1 MEKTFLACGLHKN
14 KAQAGFGQQSLQP
27 LGHHFSVLLGAM
39 LSGLHNL
46 PRSSTGPL
54 LNPMSCHSSLN
65 TPSFSFIFC
74 LPWVRVHRIQSS
86 AYSLGSRWDMFS
98 RPCSSVLACSLFFFI
113 RISMSWAGL
122 TFIIVFLASR
132 GGGSKSQGGCMLSCR
147 REPSSIRANK
157 RKRTGCEQGGH
168 FCRLRGFQD
177 IKQFRGINPSIH
189 IAAIGFVLSQPGL
202 WTAVEL
208 HLLWNS
214 ASLWLSPGPGP
225 SLAFLLHS
233 SLRL

>member
-1 MEKTFLACGLHKN
+1 MEKTFLAYGLHKT

-27 LGHHFSVLLGAM
+27 LGHHFSVLLGAV

-86 AYSLGSRWDMFS
+86 AYSLGSRWDVFS
-98 RPCSSVLACSLFFFI
+98 RPCSSVLACFLFFFI

-122 TFIIVFLASR
+122 TLIIVFLASR

-157 RKRTGCEQGGH
+157 RRRSGCEQGGH

-177 IKQFRGINPSIH
+177 IKQFQGYKSQHPHCCSRVCSFPARALNCSR
-189 IAAIGFVLSQPGL
+189 ASSSLELCFFVVKS
-202 WTAVEL
+202 WA
-208 HLLWNS
+208 W
-214 ASLWLSPGPGP
+214 

>member
-27 LGHHFSVLLGAM
+27 LGHHFSMLLGAV

-54 LNPMSCHSSLN
+54 LNPMSCHSCLN

-74 LPWVRVHRIQSS
+74 LPWVRVHRIQFS
-86 AYSLGSRWDMFS
+86 AYSLGSCWEVFS

-122 TFIIVFLASR
+122 TFVIVFLASR
-132 GGGSKSQGGCMLSCR
+132 GGGSRSQGGCMLSCR
-147 REPSSIRANK
+147 RESPLQYVQVKGKELDVNREATSAGSEGS
-157 RKRTGCEQGGH
+157 RK
-168 FCRLRGFQD
+168 LNS
-177 IKQFRGINPSIH
+177 FRGINPSIH
-189 IAAIGFVLSQPGL
+189 IAAIGFILSQPGL
-202 WTAVEL
+202 WTAVKL

-214 ASLWLSPGPGP
+214 ASLWLSPGPG
-225 SLAFLLHS
+225 S
-233 SLRL
+233 